1 MKIWVMTN
9 RAGNNMYAAAETKEQ
24 AENYAISDTFVRARR
39 NLLICDATWWFG
51 GMDISKVI
59 SGRIDVRTLWDV
71 KEALLRRGGVEIPV
85 HDEVVE
91 G

>member
-1 MKIWVMTN
+1 MKVWLMTN

-24 AENYAISDTFVRARR
+24 AENYALSDTFVRARR
-39 NLLICDATWWFG
+39 NLLISDVTWWFG

-59 SGRIDVRTLWDV
+59 SGRIDVRTLGEV
-71 KEALLRRGGVEIPV
+71 KDALLRRGGVEIPV

>member
-1 MKIWVMTN
+1 MKVWLMTN
-9 RAGNNMYAAAETKEQ
+9 KAGNCMYAAAETKEQ

-51 GMDISKVI
+51 GMDLSKVI
-59 SGRIDVRTLWDV
+59 SGRIDVRTLGEV
-71 KEALLRRGGVEIPV
+71 KDALLRRGGVEIKGD
-85 HDEVVE
+85 DEVAE